1 MAGPIK
7 IRLVGKTANVKGKEY
22 TFDKAFKVGREDAA
36 DLHIPLRPV
45 SRKHA
50 ELFFERDAWWVR
62 DVGSSNGVFVNKRRI
77 PAAVSLPETCELAF
91 SEEVVFSVYLEES
104 IIADSILSDEGTST
118 EEEMEGTQESWPVF
132 PTVEETFLKERKSL
146 ADLEAKYKEKND
158 SAKSTQSVVSP
169 EPEPGEPIN
178 DEEDDEWT
186 EEALKKNP
194 EMERRLAEV
203 RETTATDLYYNVL
216 RYTGNNFF
224 LRLSSDWTEKTVY
237 TFEGPEE
244 DDLLHTVTLTHGK
257 LSPGIALQE
266 FSDFQVRTME
276 QEVKGCRLLKR
287 EGFRLGDGRKAHKA
301 AFVWYPTE
309 EREIYQ
315 HHVYVVHEQKGYTLA
330 ANFTKKTRKTIGL
343 AILRMMESFSLLH
356 E

>member
-22 TFDKAFKVGREDAA
+22 TFDGAFRVGREDAS
-36 DLHIPLRPV
+36 DLYIPLKPV

-50 ELFFERDAWWVR
+50 EFYYRRDTWWVR
-62 DVGSSNGVFVNKRRI
+62 DVGSSNGVFVNRRRI
-77 PAAVSLPETCELAF
+77 AVETSLPETCELAF
-91 SEEVVFSVYLEES
+91 SEEVVFNVYLEES
-104 IIADSILSDEGTST
+104 SVPLRALSERMTST
-118 EEEMEGTQESWPVF
+118 KLSASTTESSRGI
-132 PTVEETFLKERKSL
+132 TSNTEETYLKERESL
-146 ADLEAKYKEKND
+146 AELEAKYKEKSD
-158 SAKSTQSVVSP
+158 TKAPVQQTPSHDPLPDEPVVI
-169 EPEPGEPIN
+169 E
-178 DEEDDEWT
+178 EEDDWI

-194 EMERRLAEV
+194 EVERRLVDA
-203 RETTATDLYYNVL
+203 REATTADMYYNVL

-244 DDLLHTVTLTHGK
+244 DDLLHTVTLTQGRI
-257 LSPGIALQE
+257 SPGIALQE
-266 FSDFQVRTME
+266 FSDFQVRAME
-276 QEVKGCRLLKR
+276 QELKGCRLLKR

-330 ANFTKKTRKTIGL
+330 ANFTKKTRKTTGP
-343 AILRMMESFSLLH
+343 AILRMMESFSLLQD
-356 E
+356 